1 MVVAVVG
8 SDSTIGVLSPA
19 SCVAAAVLKSDEI
32 PWWDFKIL
40 VVMEAEFPGQREEV
54 VKVVLVGDNGVG
66 KTRLVCARAYLQ
78 SAPLDQ
84 LIKTHGQFWL
94 EKNAN
99 FYLIFY
105 ISYLVPTIWAIDQYR
120 IYRDVLEKSNMT
132 VDQTEVSIRLW
143 DTFGDHHKDRRFAYE
158 K

>member
-1 MVVAVVG
+1 M
-8 SDSTIGVLSPA
+8 
-19 SCVAAAVLKSDEI
+19 AAASSQNSQVN
-32 PWWDFKIL
+32 
-40 VVMEAEFPGQREEV
+40 RY

-94 EKNAN
+94 KKNAN
-99 FYLIFY
+99 FYLIFN
-105 ISYLVPTIWAIDQYR
+105 ISFLVPTIWAIDQYR